1 MPEVPASSA
10 FGAVGYDSVVYDA
23 VVIGAGP
30 NGLAAAVTLARAGR
44 SVRVLEASATVGG
57 GTRTTGMTLP
67 GFRHDVCSAVHP
79 LGLSSP
85 FFRDLPLD
93 RYGLRWI
100 EPPLP
105 LAHPLDDGTA
115 VVLERS
121 VAATAAGLGRDA
133 AAYRRLMGP
142 LVQRWSAVTEDLLGP
157 LPLLPRSPLA
167 FVWFGIQALLPATVL
182 ARLWFRSER
191 ARALFAGI
199 AAHSIL
205 PLEQP
210 GSAAYGLVLGMAG
223 HAVGWPIAQGGS
235 QAIAD
240 ALAAYLR
247 DLGGQIETA
256 QPVASFADL
265 PRASAYLFDVSPIN
279 LVRIAGE
286 RLPHAYRRKLA
297 RYRHG
302 PAAFKLDWALDG
314 PIPWRAAECR
324 AAGTVHLGGTLAE
337 MARSERAAWH
347 GSHPEQPYLILT
359 QPSLFDPT
367 RAPAGKHT
375 AWAYCHVPN
384 LHSAHDAVPQHEM
397 VERIEAQVERF
408 APGFKARI
416 LARHVMAP
424 ADFEAYNP
432 NYVGGDVIGGAQD
445 LPQFFARPVLSRNPY
460 ATPAAGIYLCSAS
473 TPPGGG
479 VHGMCGYHAARSVLR
494 MRK

>member
-1 MPEVPASSA
+1 MSYTQP
-10 FGAVGYDSVVYDA
+10 YDA
-23 VVIGAGP
+23 IVIGAGP
-30 NGLAAAVTLARAGR
+30 NGLAAAVTLARAGQ
-44 SVRVLEASATVGG
+44 SVLVIEAASTVGG
-57 GTRTTGMTLP
+57 GTRTAELTLP
-67 GFRHDVCSAVHP
+67 GFRHDICSAVHP
-79 LGLSSP
+79 LALSSA
-85 FFRDLPLD
+85 FFREVPLD

-121 VAATAAGLGRDA
+121 LEATAAGLGRDA
-133 AAYRRLMGP
+133 SAYRRLMGS
-142 LVQRWSAVTEDLLGP
+142 LVKRWAAVTEDLLGP
-157 LPLLPRSPLA
+157 PPLPPHHPLA
-167 FVWFGIQALLPATVL
+167 LTMFGVEALLPASLL
-182 ARLWFRSER
+182 ARLWFRGER
-191 ARALFAGI
+191 ARALFAGM

-205 PLEQP
+205 PLERP
-210 GSAAYGLVLGMAG
+210 VSAAYGLILGMAG

-247 DLGGQIETA
+247 DLRGEIITG
-256 QPVASFADL
+256 QPVTSLAEL
-265 PRASAYLFDVSPIN
+265 PPAQALLFDVSPIN
-279 LVRIAGE
+279 LARIAGD
-286 RLPHAYRRKLA
+286 RLPATYRRKLA

-314 PIPWRAAECR
+314 PIPWRADACR
-324 AAGTVHLGGTLAE
+324 RASTVHLGGTLAE
-337 MARSERAAWH
+337 IARSERAAWQ
-347 GSHPEQPYLILT
+347 GAHPAQPYLILT

-384 LHSAHDAVPQHEM
+384 LHAPGTSAAPGTSEEAM
-397 VERIEAQVERF
+397 IERIEAQVERF

-416 LARHVMAP
+416 LARHVLAP

-432 NYVGGDVIGGAQD
+432 NYVGGDITGGAQD
-445 LPQFFARPVLSRNPY
+445 LLQFFARPVLSRNPY
-460 ATPAAGIYLCSAS
+460 VTPAEGIYLCSAS

-479 VHGMCGYHAARSVLR
+479 VHGMCGYNAARAAL
-494 MRK
+494 KAKTC